1 MFILSIVA
9 VGLLW
14 LMSILHIYW
23 AFGGR
28 WGTEAV
34 IPMKEGSQQAVFTP
48 RKWGTLFVAMLLMLA
63 SGIILVQGGF
73 MPSFQA
79 SIFSKVG
86 SIVCALVFLLRAIG
100 DFKYVGIFKTIKHST
115 FAQND
120 SKWYSPLCLFLSFV
134 YVLVLV

>member
-9 VGLLW
+9 VGLLG

-48 RKWGTLFVAMLLMLA
+48 RKCGTLFVAMLLMLA
-63 SGIILVQGGF
+63 SGIILVQGASCHF
-73 MPSFQA
+73 FKPLFFQ
-79 SIFSKVG
+79 K
-86 SIVCALVFLLRAIG
+86 
-100 DFKYVGIFKTIKHST
+100 
-115 FAQND
+115 
-120 SKWYSPLCLFLSFV
+120 
-134 YVLVLV
+134 

>member
-14 LMSILHIYW
+14 LISILHIYW

-73 MPSFQA
+73 IPFFQA
-79 SIFSKVG
+79 TIFSKVG
-86 SIVCALVFLLRAIG
+86 SIVCALVFLYEQLVILSMLVFLKRLSILHLL
-100 DFKYVGIFKTIKHST
+100 KMIQNGIVLYACFL
-115 FAQND
+115 A
-120 SKWYSPLCLFLSFV
+120 LCMCWC
-134 YVLVLV
+134 

>member
-14 LMSILHIYW
+14 LISVIHIYW

-34 IPMKEGSQQAVFTP
+34 IPMKEGSQQAVFVP
-48 RKWGTLFVAMLLMLA
+48 KKWGTLCVAMLVLLA
-63 SGIILVQGGF
+63 SSIILVQEGWMTF
-73 MPSFQA
+73 FQA
-79 SIFSKVG
+79 SIFSKIG
-86 SIVCALVFLLRAIG
+86 SIVCALVFLIRAIG
-100 DFKYVGIFKTIKHST
+100 DFKYVGFFKTIKHSK

-120 SKWYSPLCLFLSFV
+120 SKWYSPLCLFLSLV
-134 YVLVLV
+134 YVLVLF

>member
-1 MFILSIVA
+1 MGNALCCNA
-9 VGLLW
+9 VDASKW
-14 LMSILHIYW
+14 YHPCSRRLHAI
-23 AFGGR
+23 
-28 WGTEAV
+28 
-34 IPMKEGSQQAVFTP
+34 
-48 RKWGTLFVAMLLMLA
+48 
-63 SGIILVQGGF
+63 
-73 MPSFQA
+73 FQA